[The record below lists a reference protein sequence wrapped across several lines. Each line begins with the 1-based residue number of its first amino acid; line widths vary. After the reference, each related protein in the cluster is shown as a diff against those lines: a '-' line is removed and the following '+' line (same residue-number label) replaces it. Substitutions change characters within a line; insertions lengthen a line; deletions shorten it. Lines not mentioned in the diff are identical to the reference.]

1 MDEKKEGVSV
11 KELEDFAKKHRFE
24 VFFCLLFL
32 LACVFGIWGMFFRTG
47 WNILAI
53 SVGAVLSVIFPMKIE
68 MFLQKMTHLIFK
80 QDKTIQ
86 IVFGVASLVIAIF
99 FPLVIFLLVGM
110 AGGKRLYQQ
119 AIDSS
124 QPKL

>member
-1 MDEKKEGVSV
+1 MDGNKLKEGVSV

-32 LACVFGIWGMFFRTG
+32 LACIFGVWGMFFRMG

-68 MFLQKMTHLIFK
+68 MFLRRMIQFIFK

-86 IVFGVASLVIAIF
+86 IVFGIAGLVIAIF
-99 FPLVIFLLVGM
+99 FPLVIFLLVGL
-110 AGGKRLYQQ
+110 AGGKSLY
-119 AIDSS
+119 
-124 QPKL
+124 